1 MTGTV
6 GADTGADTGAAQIT
20 SERAPSNAI
29 APEQATSNTI
39 ARERAAAVDAAMGDV
54 RRLVAS
60 APLSRDLLD
69 GVRARLLRLA
79 ARRELFPSADFPAP
93 PSSDR
98 PSSCLYRLAQDD
110 DDRFALYLNACRDRT
125 DTPPHDHTTWAVV
138 VGFAGEELNRFYRR
152 TPEAS
157 PGGAAPGATPPGGGV
172 EETHHEVVAEGTGV
186 TMLPDDLHSIH
197 IRGGGLNFHL
207 YGLALERLDGRRF
220 FRAEDATWQPFPAHP
235 DIREAR
241 GSAAAGPTGT
251 ALR

>member
-1 MTGTV
+1 MATPVTGTV
-6 GADTGADTGAAQIT
+6 GAGTGTAQVAG
-20 SERAPSNAI
+20 EG
-29 APEQATSNTI
+29 ATSTSV
-39 ARERAAAVDAAMGDV
+39 ARERAGAVDAAIGDI

-79 ARRELFPSADFPAP
+79 AQRELFPRADFPAP
-93 PSSDR
+93 PSSGR
-98 PSSCLYRLAQDD
+98 LGSCLYRLSQDD
-110 DDRFALYLNACRDRT
+110 DDRFALYLNVCRDRT
-125 DTPPHDHTTWAVV
+125 DSPAHDHTTWAVV

-152 TPEAS
+152 T
-157 PGGAAPGATPPGGGV
+157 ATGEGV

-207 YGLALERLDGRRF
+207 YGLALERLDDRRF
-220 FRAEDATWQPFPAHP
+220 FRTEDATWQPFPAHP

-241 GSAAAGPTGT
+241 GSGAERTGT
-251 ALR
+251 APR

>member
-1 MTGTV
+1 M
-6 GADTGADTGAAQIT
+6 DEI
-20 SERAPSNAI
+20 
-29 APEQATSNTI
+29 
-39 ARERAAAVDAAMGDV
+39 

-79 ARRELFPSADFPAP
+79 AQRELFPSADFPPP
-93 PSSDR
+93 PSSER
-98 PSSCLYRLAQDD
+98 LGSCLYRLSQDD

-125 DTPPHDHTTWAVV
+125 DSPAHDHTTWAVV
-138 VGFAGEELNRFYRR
+138 VGFEGEELNRFYRR
-152 TPEAS
+152 TAEAS
-157 PGGAAPGATPPGGGV
+157 PDGDAPGDASPDRGV

-207 YGLALERLDGRRF
+207 YGLALERLEGRRF

-241 GSAAAGPTGT
+241 GAGSERTGT
-251 ALR
+251 EAR